1 MGCPVELTEAEL
13 QVICVVWSL
22 GEVSA
27 RKVVETLVRECDYSA
42 STAYTLVYRCIKKGA
57 LGRRDPG
64 FVLTPLVEREEVQDY
79 ETRRLA
85 DRLFDGSV
93 DELFAALVD
102 RRKVSRKAVE
112 RMGAL
117 IDSYEGENATD

>member
-1 MGCPVELTEAEL
+1 MEPSIELTETEL
-13 QVICVVWSL
+13 QVMRVVWSL

-27 RKVVETLVRECDYSA
+27 RKVVEALERECDYSA
-42 STAYTLVYRCIKKGA
+42 STTYTLVYRCIKKGA

-64 FVLTPLVEREEVQDY
+64 FVLTPLVGCEEVQDY

-93 DELFAALVD
+93 DDLFAALVD

-112 RMGAL
+112 RMRNL
-117 IDSYEGENATD
+117 IDA